1 MSYGFAPLCYISN
14 VGCLEMKPVHFLTG
28 LIAGVVAGSLGT
40 LFLTPS
46 SGRDMRQSLTREA
59 KRFAVR
65 TTGLHPREWSEIAA
79 EESGRSVLENIARI
93 RAAGL

>member
-1 MSYGFAPLCYISN
+1 
-14 VGCLEMKPVHFLTG
+14 MKPVHFLTG

-40 LFLTPS
+40 LFLTPR
-46 SGRDMRQSLTREA
+46 SGRDMRESLTREA
-59 KRFAVR
+59 KRLAVR

-79 EESGRSVLENIARI
+79 EESGRSVLENIGRI